1 MRPLPLEAFERFTR
15 VYDCVDASF
24 EEMRKTAS
32 ERLRRP
38 GTSIR
43 WHFLLANLVVFV
55 SWFFDSGPRTIVA
68 LMNILREPGVY
79 IDGIYMFLQIFGFT
93 VWVFSVARISG
104 AVYRYKDRFPI
115 VLLVYSVFIL
125 PIFPV
130 LLSFFL
136 SSGFGMNFRYLSM
149 VHLSWTL
156 ISLIFWLLIFVFLF
170 IISGG
175 FPLFVY
181 MILSSISRGKEG
193 DLIPGY
199 IHFVRRAAEK
209 VKDDSAMPVPGSDEW
224 HQIEAIARWKFDG
237 INGRVQ
243 TFSFGIASVALFGI
257 LALVFTQDDVKR
269 ALVWLW
275 EGLMRLLG
283 TRSSGSEG
291 ALLLVIAVGV
301 IVLPAVIYFART
313 YAELRRLEAVGIICA
328 LAAGGSAQQH
338 AGPSDAA
345 QPAADGHNET
355 SAAPAAPAVTGDG
368 SPDVPAPSGD
378 LCPDTLPEPNAPA
391 VAGDGSPDVPAPS
404 GDLHSDTLPEPNA
417 PAVSGDGSPDVPAPS
432 GDLHSDTL
440 PEPNAPAASM
450 SGSPETNLSAMSGSP
465 ETDLSA
471 GVSAPSATPTPPGAP
486 VDPSNPANPGG

>member
-1 MRPLPLEAFERFTR
+1 MRPPPLEAFERFTR
-15 VYDCVDASF
+15 VYNCVDASF
-24 EEMRKTAS
+24 EEMRKIAS

-38 GTSIR
+38 ATSIR
-43 WHFLLANLVVFV
+43 WHFLLSNLVVFV
-55 SWFFDSGPRTIVA
+55 YWFFDPGPRTMVV
-68 LMNILREPGVY
+68 LVDILRRSGVY
-79 IDGIYMFLQIFGFT
+79 IDGMYMFLLMFGFAG
-93 VWVFSVARISG
+93 WSVLFAIIG
-104 AVYRYKDRFPI
+104 NFVYRCKDRFPFI
-115 VLLVYSVFIL
+115 LLIHSVFFL
-125 PIFPV
+125 PI
-130 LLSFFL
+130 LSFL
-136 SSGFGMNFRYLSM
+136 S
-149 VHLSWTL
+149 L
-156 ISLIFWLLIFVFLF
+156 ISGGDFQSISIMYLFWSFTSLAFWLLILGLLF

-175 FPLFVY
+175 FPLFIY
-181 MILSSISRGKEG
+181 MILSSISRGKED

-209 VKDDSAMPVPGSDEW
+209 VKDDPKMPAPGSDEW

-275 EGLMRLLG
+275 EEWTRLLG

-338 AGPSDAA
+338 SGSSNAA
-345 QPAADGHNET
+345 QPTVDGHND
-355 SAAPAAPAVTGDG
+355 TG
-368 SPDVPAPSGD
+368 ATPS
-378 LCPDTLPEPNAPA
+378 
-391 VAGDGSPDVPAPS
+391 S
-404 GDLHSDTLPEPNA
+404 
-417 PAVSGDGSPDVPAPS
+417 PAVSGDGSSDVSAPS
-432 GDLHSDTL
+432 GDLCSDTL
-440 PEPNAPAASM
+440 SEPNASAV
-450 SGSPETNLSAMSGSP
+450 SGDGSP

-471 GVSAPSATPTPPGAP
+471 GVSAPSAAPTPPDVLG
-486 VDPSNPANPGG
+486 DPSNSANPRC

>member
-1 MRPLPLEAFERFTR
+1 MRRLPLEAFDHFAR

-43 WHFLLANLVVFV
+43 WHFLLANLFVFV
-55 SWFFDSGPRTIVA
+55 SWFFDPGPRAMVA
-68 LMNILREPGVY
+68 LVDILRRSGVY
-79 IDGIYMFLQIFGFT
+79 IDGMYMFLLLFGFSG
-93 VWVFSVARISG
+93 WVILVAPISG
-104 AVYRYKDRFPI
+104 AIYRRKDRFPV
-115 VLLVYSVFIL
+115 VLPVYSIFIL
-125 PIFPV
+125 PMFPI

-136 SSGFGMNFRYLSM
+136 SSGSGVNLQSFLIA
-149 VHLSWTL
+149 HLFWTL
-156 ISLIFWLLIFVFLF
+156 ISLTFWLLIFSFSF

-181 MILSSISRGKEG
+181 MILSSISRGKED
-193 DLIPGY
+193 DLVPGY

-209 VKDDSAMPVPGSDEW
+209 VKDDPKMPAPGSDEW

-257 LALVFTQDDVKR
+257 LALVFTQDDVQR

-275 EGLMRLLG
+275 ESWMRLLRTG
-283 TRSSGSEG
+283 SSGNGG
-291 ALLLVIAVGV
+291 ALLPVIAVG
-301 IVLPAVIYFART
+301 IIILPAVIYFART

-328 LAAGGSAQQH
+328 LAAGGSAQQY
-338 AGPSDAA
+338 AGRSDAA
-345 QPAADGHNET
+345 QPTVDGHNDT
-355 SAAPAAPAVTGDG
+355 NAAPAAPAVSGDG
-368 SPDVPAPSGD
+368 SPG
-378 LCPDTLPEPNAPA
+378 
-391 VAGDGSPDVPAPS
+391 VPAPS

-417 PAVSGDGSPDVPAPS
+417 PAVSGDGSPEVPAPS
-432 GDLHSDTL
+432 GDLHSDDTL
-440 PEPNAPAASM
+440 PEPNAPAV
-450 SGSPETNLSAMSGSP
+450 SGDGSP

-471 GVSAPSATPTPPGAP
+471 GVSAPSAAPTPPDTPG
-486 VDPSNPANPGG
+486 DPSNFANPRC

>member
-1 MRPLPLEAFERFTR
+1 VSLFSRF
-15 VYDCVDASF
+15 
-24 EEMRKTAS
+24 
-32 ERLRRP
+32 
-38 GTSIR
+38 
-43 WHFLLANLVVFV
+43 FLF
-55 SWFFDSGPRTIVA
+55 
-68 LMNILREPGVY
+68 Y
-79 IDGIYMFLQIFGFT
+79 CH
-93 VWVFSVARISG
+93 
-104 AVYRYKDRFPI
+104 
-115 VLLVYSVFIL
+115 
-125 PIFPV
+125 
-130 LLSFFL
+130 FFL
-136 SSGFGMNFRYLSM
+136 SSGFGMNFRSLSM

-224 HQIEAIARWKFDG
+224 YQIEAIARWKFDG

-417 PAVSGDGSPDVPAPS
+417 PAVAGDGSPDVPAPSGDLHSDTLPEPNAPAVSGDGSPDVPAPS

>member
-1 MRPLPLEAFERFTR
+1 MRPPPLEAFERFTR
-15 VYDCVDASF
+15 VYNCVDASF
-24 EEMRKTAS
+24 EEMRKIAS

-38 GTSIR
+38 ATSIR
-43 WHFLLANLVVFV
+43 WHFVLANLVVFV
-55 SWFFDSGPRTIVA
+55 SWFFDPGPRTMETLA
-68 LMNILREPGVY
+68 DILRRSGVY
-79 IDGIYMFLQIFGFT
+79 IDGMYMFLLMFGFAG
-93 VWVFSVARISG
+93 WVVLVASISG
-104 AVYRYKDRFPI
+104 AIYRYKDRFPA
-115 VLLVYSVFIL
+115 VLLVYSTFIIPL
-125 PIFPV
+125 FPF
-130 LLSFFL
+130 LLSF
-136 SSGFGMNFRYLSM
+136 
-149 VHLSWTL
+149 L
-156 ISLIFWLLIFVFLF
+156 ISLRSEVNFQSTLIVYLFWSFTSFAFWLLILGFLF

-175 FPLFVY
+175 FSLFVF
-181 MILSSISRGKEG
+181 MILSSISRGKED

-209 VKDDSAMPVPGSDEW
+209 VKDDPKMPAPGSDEW

-275 EGLMRLLG
+275 EEWTRLLG

-338 AGPSDAA
+338 AGRSDAA
-345 QPAADGHNET
+345 QPTVDGHNDT
-355 SAAPAAPAVTGDG
+355 VATPSSPAVSGDG
-368 SPDVPAPSGD
+368 SSDVPA
-378 LCPDTLPEPNAPA
+378 L
-391 VAGDGSPDVPAPS
+391 S
-404 GDLHSDTLPEPNA
+404 GDLHSDTLSEPNA
-417 PAVSGDGSPDVPAPS
+417 PAVSGGGSS
-432 GDLHSDTL
+432 
-440 PEPNAPAASM
+440 
-450 SGSPETNLSAMSGSP
+450 

-471 GVSAPSATPTPPGAP
+471 GVSAPSAAPTPPDAP
-486 VDPSNPANPGG
+486 GDPSNFANPRC